1 MPARK
6 LKIKPEPDFSRLE
19 KVLLRQGPLDRVPF
33 FELLSNL
40 ELQVLQHIGRFRHT
54 RHSAPGSDDE
64 EFRLIQQQIDYM
76 YHLGYDYI
84 SLYPKTFDFPRN
96 AAPKAVTAFG
106 EREYHTADFHTI
118 SCRRD
123 FDNYPWPDP
132 SELDYS
138 NFEQA
143 VKVLPEGM
151 KIIASFS
158 GVLENV
164 MWLLGYEGTSYLLY
178 EDEQLIEDMFAAVG
192 SRIVAYYD
200 NVGSLDMVGA
210 LLLGDDMG
218 FKTQT
223 LLSPEVYRK
232 YLFQWHR
239 KIVQTAHRNG
249 KPVILHACGN
259 LDEVMEDII
268 ACGWDARH
276 SFEDVIEPVWEA
288 KEKYGHRI
296 AILGGFDMDKICR
309 MRQEEVRAHTRFL
322 IEKCAPG
329 GGWAL
334 GTGNS
339 VADYVPVENF
349 LAMLEEGYQSGFYQG

>member
-1 MPARK
+1 MAARK
-6 LKIKPEPDFSRLE
+6 LKIKPEPDFNRLE
-19 KVLLRQGPLDRVPF
+19 KVFLRQGEPDRVPF

-40 ELQVLQHIGRFRHT
+40 ETQVLHALGRFDHT
-54 RHSAPGSDDE
+54 RRSAPGSADE
-64 EFRLIQQQIDYM
+64 ENRLIRQQIDYM
-76 YHLGYDYI
+76 YLLGYDYI
-84 SLYPKTFDFPRN
+84 TLYPKNFDFPRKE
-96 AAPKAVTAFG
+96 APKAVTSYG

-123 FDNYPWPDP
+123 FDTYPWPDP
-132 SELDYS
+132 SALDYS

-143 VKVLPEGM
+143 AKILPEGM

-178 EDEQLIEDMFAAVG
+178 EDQQLIEDMFSAVG

-200 NVGSLDMVGA
+200 NVGSLDSVGA

-223 LLSPEVYRK
+223 LLSPEVFRK
-232 YLFQWHR
+232 YLFPWHR
-239 KIVQTAHRNG
+239 KIVQTAHRKG

-259 LDEVMEDII
+259 LGEVMEDII

-288 KEKYGHRI
+288 KQKYGHRI

-309 MRQEEVRAHTRFL
+309 MSRREVRAHTRFL

-339 VADYVPVENF
+339 VADYVPVVKINYIIKTV
-349 LAMLEEGYQSGFYQG
+349 YQ